1 MTSVGDD
8 LVDMIDER
16 FGIVKNEKTN
26 VPEGMARP
34 NGMMPSSSEKGGRR
48 MKLERISRPRVLDVK
63 TYYARR
69 RSGNVREEVTYSETE
84 RTHTVRLYEW
94 NGDWVEVDLTAIR
107 AEHRLA

>member
-1 MTSVGDD
+1 MDDERWDD

-26 VPEGMARP
+26 VPRRDGSPEWHDAVIF
-34 NGMMPSSSEKGGRR
+34 EKGGRR

-94 NGDWVEVDLTAIR
+94 NGDWVEVDLTAISR
-107 AEHRLA
+107 